1 MTKRLVVI
9 DGKSVFYRGYYA
21 MPTLATKDG
30 TPTGGVYGFASIS
43 LEIIRQLKP
52 DYVAVA
58 WDKKGTNIRRRK
70 EIYSEYKAGRKP
82 APPDFY
88 VQIPILH
95 ELLGAFGWPL
105 YECDDYEAD
114 DIMGTLSTKANK
126 EGVETILI
134 TSDLDM
140 LQLIDNNTH
149 VYALKKGF
157 SQIEEF
163 NLASFEQK
171 YGLRQDQF
179 LDLKAL
185 KGDSSDNIPGV
196 AGVGDKTATQ
206 LLQTYGTLDG
216 VYEHI
221 DDIKGSV
228 QTKLIAGKE
237 SAYMSRRLAEIWC
250 DAPVEFDA
258 VVTDVTKLDHAKL
271 RAMLEKLEFRSLLR
285 NLPESMQDMNAAE
298 VAATRPVESTEIR
311 DYNDKDASTMA
322 SAQVVVVSEL
332 DDKVIVSPSKDSAF
346 LMSWKQASELL
357 LGKDIIAFDAKPLL
371 KQLIKKGM
379 TQLPLVTH
387 DVRQAAFLLDATRR
401 WQQLEDVVGYGVA
414 EDSGAVIHAVWQSY
428 DEQTKLLSQQPAV
441 QKIAHEIDFPLIP
454 ILARMESRGIEIDP
468 GFFATMSDDLEVR
481 LTALEKEAHE
491 LVGRP
496 FNLAS
501 PSQLAVVLFEDL
513 ALPTKGIKKGKTGYS
528 TGIKELEKLR
538 GQHPLI
544 EIIEKTRELS
554 KLKNTY
560 VDTLPKAADETHRVH
575 TTYNQDGAA
584 TGRLSSTDPA
594 LMNIPVRT
602 EIGKKIRQGFVA
614 SKDMVFVSADYS
626 QFELRL
632 AAVLSGDDT
641 TIAAFNSDED
651 IHVLTAAQVQGIDPR
666 EVTSEMR
673 YKAKA
678 VNFGILYGQGSHG
691 LAEATGMSFG
701 EAKSFID
708 RYYEVRPKLKNY
720 MDSLRKKAHEDGYV
734 ETFFGRRRP
743 TPDVKSSNFIVRSA
757 AERAAMNMPI
767 QGTAADLTK
776 KAMIAVEQ
784 ELTDDAH
791 QLLQIHDSILLE
803 CREENAEDVATRL
816 KAIMESVQPDLG
828 VKLKVDV
835 STGKHWSDV

>member
-1 MTKRLVVI
+1 
-9 DGKSVFYRGYYA
+9 
-21 MPTLATKDG
+21 MPTLSTKDG

-43 LEIIRQLKP
+43 LEIIRQLRP

-58 WDKKGTNIRRRK
+58 WDKKGTNIRRRR
-70 EIYSEYKAGRKP
+70 EIYPEYKAGRKP

-88 VQIPILH
+88 AQIPILY
-95 ELLGAFGWPL
+95 ELLDAFGWPL

-114 DIMGTLSTKANK
+114 DIMGTLSTKANQK
-126 EGVETILI
+126 GVETILI

-140 LQLIDNNTH
+140 LQLIDNDTH

-163 NLASFEQK
+163 NLASFEAK
-171 YGLRQDQF
+171 YGLRQSQF
-179 LDLKAL
+179 LDLKSL

-196 AGVGDKTATQ
+196 AGIGEKTATQ
-206 LLQTYGTLDG
+206 LLQTYETLEG
-216 VYEHI
+216 VYQHI
-221 DDIKGSV
+221 DEIKGATQS
-228 QTKLIAGKE
+228 KLVAGKE
-237 SAYMSRRLAEIWC
+237 QAYMSRRLAEIWC
-250 DAPVEFDA
+250 DAPVEFDPQT
-258 VVTDVTKLDHAKL
+258 TDVTKLDHTKL
-271 RAMLEKLEFRSLLR
+271 REMLERLEFRSLLR
-285 NLPESMQDMNAAE
+285 NLPEGMRDTEPVQGS
-298 VAATRPVESTEIR
+298 VASTERTKVR
-311 DYNDKDASTMA
+311 DYSDKDAVNIVSAPLVVMA
-322 SAQVVVVSEL
+322 EQN
-332 DDKVIVSPSKDSAF
+332 DGVIVSTNKNIAVYMD
-346 LMSWKQASELL
+346 WKQASELL
-357 LGKDIIAFDAKPLL
+357 EGTGIIAFDAKPLL
-371 KQLIKKGM
+371 KRLIGCGM
-379 TQLPLVTH
+379 AKLPLVAH

-401 WQQLEDVVGYGVA
+401 WHQLEDIVGYGVE
-414 EDSGAVIHAVWQSY
+414 EDSGAAIHALWQCY
-428 DEQTKLLSQQPAV
+428 DEQSKLLSEQPSV
-441 QKIAHEIDFPLIP
+441 QKIAREIDFPLIP
-454 ILARMESRGIEIDP
+454 ILARMEQRGIEIDP
-468 GFFATMSDDLEVR
+468 DFFAQMSSELEEK
-481 LTALEKEAHE
+481 LTGLEHKAHE
-491 LVGRP
+491 LVGKS

-513 ALPTKGIKKGKTGYS
+513 GLPTKGIKKGKTGYS

-560 VDTLPKAADETHRVH
+560 VDTLPKAMDAQHRVH

-602 EIGKKIRQGFVA
+602 ELGKKIRQGFVA
-614 SKDMVFVSADYS
+614 SEGMVFVSADYS

-632 AAVLSGDDT
+632 AAVLSGDEA

-651 IHVLTAAQVQGIDPR
+651 IHKLTAAQVQGIDPS

-708 RYYEVRPKLKNY
+708 RYYEIRPKLKSY

-734 ETFFGRRRP
+734 ETLFGRRRP

-757 AERAAMNMPI
+757 AERAAINMPI

-776 KAMIAVEQ
+776 KAMIAVER
-784 ELTDDAH
+784 ELAGDAY

-803 CREENAEDVATRL
+803 CAEEKAADVASRL
-816 KAIMESVQPDLG
+816 KIIMESVQPDIG
-828 VKLKVDV
+828 VKLRVDV